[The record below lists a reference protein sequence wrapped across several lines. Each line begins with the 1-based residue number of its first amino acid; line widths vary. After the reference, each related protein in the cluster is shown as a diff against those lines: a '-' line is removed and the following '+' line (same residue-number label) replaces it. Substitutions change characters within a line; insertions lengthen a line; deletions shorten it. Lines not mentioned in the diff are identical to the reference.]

1 MKVNLLKFSRKE
13 KEEVALAARFRGGPG
28 TATSDWVVM
37 SRAELDW
44 PGPCSL
50 WATTR
55 TLYMVPGSRPC
66 KETSSKVP
74 RVEFTTLS
82 LSESSCW

>member
-1 MKVNLLKFSRKE
+1 MRME
-13 KEEVALAARFRGGPG
+13 KEEVALAARLLGGPG

-37 SRAELDW
+37 SRAGLDW

-50 WATTR
+50 CATTR
-55 TLYMVPGSRPC
+55 TLYIVPGSRPC
-66 KETSSKVP
+66 RETSSNVP
-74 RVEFTTLS
+74 RVELTTLS